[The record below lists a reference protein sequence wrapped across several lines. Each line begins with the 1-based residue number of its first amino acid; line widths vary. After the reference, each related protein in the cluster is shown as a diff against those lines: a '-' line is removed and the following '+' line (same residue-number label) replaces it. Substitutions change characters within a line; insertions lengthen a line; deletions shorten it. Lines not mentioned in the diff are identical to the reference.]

1 MSLFKRAA
9 VFTDIHFGNKSN
21 SRTFNQDCLD
31 FVTWFC
37 KEAKSQGADT
47 CIFMGDWHHQR
58 ASINVATLN
67 YSLQALELL
76 NTHFDTIHF
85 IPGNHDEYYRD
96 KRDFNS
102 IAFINKFENIQL
114 YNDIT
119 TVDGVAFVPWLVG
132 DEHKQMQ
139 KVNADYVIGHFE
151 LPHFYMNA
159 MVQMPDHGELKHTDF
174 GRCGTVFT
182 GHFHK
187 RQERDNVVY
196 TGNAFAHNYS
206 DAWDDD
212 RGMMILDWD
221 GTRKFIAWPDQ
232 PTYRVLKISQLLE
245 GPEKYLAPK
254 TYARVNLD
262 VDISYEEAN
271 FIKETFLEEYSLR
284 EMSLIPMKVD
294 DMDMST
300 QQGEINFE
308 SVDTIVT
315 SQLQQIDSQQYDS
328 KLMLDIYR
336 NL

>member
-21 SRTFNQDCLD
+21 SRVFNQDCLD
-31 FVTWFC
+31 FVIWFC

-67 YSLQALELL
+67 FSITALDLL
-76 NTHFDTIHF
+76 NDTFDTIHF

-102 IAFINKFENIQL
+102 IAFIKKFENIQL
-114 YNDIT
+114 HNEIVT
-119 TVDGVAFVPWLVG
+119 IDGVAFVPWLVG
-132 DEHKQMQ
+132 DEHKLMQ
-139 KVNADYVIGHFE
+139 KINADYVIGHFE
-151 LPHFYMNA
+151 LPTFYMNA
-159 MVQMPDHGELKHTDF
+159 MVQMPDHGELSANDF

-196 TGNAFAHNYS
+196 TGNAFGHNYS

-232 PTYRVLKISQLLE
+232 PKYRVLKISQLLD
-245 GPEKYLAPK
+245 GPEKYLSPN

-271 FIKETFLEEYSLR
+271 FIKETFIEEYKLR
-284 EMSLIPMKVD
+284 ELSLIPVKLD
-294 DMDMST
+294 DMDMDIK
-300 QQGEINFE
+300 GEINFE

-328 KLMLDIYR
+328 NLMLDIYR

>member
-21 SRTFNQDCLD
+21 SQTFNRDCLD

-37 KEAKSQGADT
+37 NEAKRQGAET

-67 YSLQALELL
+67 YSIQALELL
-76 NTHFDTIHF
+76 NTTFDTVHF

-96 KRDFNS
+96 KRDYNS
-102 IAFINKFENIQL
+102 IAFIKKFENIQF

-119 TVDGVAFVPWLVG
+119 TVDGVAFIPWLVG
-132 DEHKQMQ
+132 EEHKQMR
-139 KVNADYVIGHFE
+139 KVTADYVIGHFE

-159 MVQMPDHGELKHTDF
+159 MVQMPDHGELNAGDF

-187 RQERDNVVY
+187 RQEKENVVY
-196 TGNAFAHNYS
+196 TGNAFPHNYS

-212 RGMMILDWD
+212 RGMMLLDWD
-221 GTRKFIAWPDQ
+221 GTREYIAWPEQ
-232 PTYRVLKISQLLE
+232 PKYRMLKISQLLE
-245 GPEKYLAPK
+245 GPEKYLGPK

-271 FIKETFLEEYSLR
+271 FIKETFMDEYQLR
-284 EMSLIPMKVD
+284 EMSLIPVKVE
-294 DMDMST
+294 DMDMQIS
-300 QQGEINFE
+300 GEINFE

-315 SQLQQIDSQQYDS
+315 SQLQQIDSQQYDTN
-328 KLMLDIYR
+328 LMLDIYR

>member
-212 RGMMILDWD
+212 RGMMILDWN
-221 GTRKFIAWPDQ
+221 GTREFIAWPDQ

-300 QQGEINFE
+300 SQGEINFE